1 MRIFKGLLYRRAMQ
15 VFTRK
20 ILASIGLLIAIW
32 VWPLLGFC
40 QSTYTLVTSA
50 ADLTAGAK
58 YIIVGEKNGAYKA
71 MGYQNENN
79 RKAVEISVSNKTA
92 TAICATTNNDDDAV
106 KVYEFTLGGNN
117 TNGWTFLDG
126 ISNVYL
132 YAASSSSNQLKSQS
146 NIDDN
151 ALWSINI
158 DNDDYCS
165 IIAKGTNSRNIIR
178 YNSNTW

>member
-1 MRIFKGLLYRRAMQ
+1 MRIFKGLLYQRAMQ

-20 ILASIGLLIAIW
+20 ILASIGLLITIAG
-32 VWPLLGFC
+32 WPLLGFG

-50 ADLTAGAK
+50 EDLTVGAK
-58 YIIVGEKNGAYKA
+58 YIIVGEKNDAYKA
-71 MGYQNENN
+71 MGKQNSNN
-79 RKAVEISVSNKTA
+79 RKAVEVSMSNKTV
-92 TAICATTNNDDDAV
+92 TAICATTNNDDDADN
-106 KVYEFTLGGNN
+106 VYEFTLGGNN

-126 ISNVYL
+126 ILNEYL

-151 ALWSINI
+151 ALWSITI

-165 IIAKGTNSRNIIR
+165 IIAKGTNTRNIIR